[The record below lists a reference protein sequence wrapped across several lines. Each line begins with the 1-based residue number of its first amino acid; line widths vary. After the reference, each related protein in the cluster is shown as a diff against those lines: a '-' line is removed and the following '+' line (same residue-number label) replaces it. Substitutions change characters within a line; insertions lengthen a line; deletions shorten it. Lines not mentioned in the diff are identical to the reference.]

1 MASFF
6 PLGAGTGNTREPST
20 TTHPHQQHPSTSTN
34 ESLSPWGNPSV
45 VLYRNDEIYQK
56 GFEIWQ
62 QYVQVH
68 HHHHTPTAA
77 YNVGIGDS
85 SMLASGLGPTT
96 RSMMSYSTSSRG
108 IRSGSAGGGINCQDC
123 GNQAKKDCAH
133 LRCRTCCKSR
143 GFECV
148 THVKSTWVPAAKRRE
163 RLQQLPSMQ
172 QQGNNYPNQSQI
184 LTTRMLQR
192 KEVAKGGG
200 GGSEKRLRES
210 GGGTVPCARFAATS
224 SSTGLQM
231 GPNLPA
237 EVTSPAMFKCVRV
250 TSIDDSDEHL
260 AYQTAVSIAGRVFKG
275 ILYNQGPENQYN
287 SVSADESPR
296 GGRSLQQHNLLT
308 GIGIKTAEEPVTEAS
323 VAGGCGLQLDGAGAA
338 AGTFPTPINAFLAG
352 TQFFPPPRS

>member
-6 PLGAGTGNTREPST
+6 PLGAGTGNTREPSP
-20 TTHPHQQHPSTSTN
+20 TTHTQQHPTTATN
-34 ESLSPWGNPSV
+34 ETINPWGNPSV

-68 HHHHTPTAA
+68 HHHHTPAA
-77 YNVGIGDS
+77 SYNVGVGDS
-85 SMLASGLGPTT
+85 SLSASELGPTT

-108 IRSGSAGGGINCQDC
+108 MRSGSAGGGINCQDC
-123 GNQAKKDCAH
+123 GNQAKKDCPH

-143 GFECV
+143 GFECA

-172 QQGNNYPNQSQI
+172 RQGNNDPNQSEI
-184 LTTRMLQR
+184 LATRILQR
-192 KEVAKGGG
+192 EEAAKGGG
-200 GGSEKRLRES
+200 GGEKRLRES
-210 GGGTVPCARFAATS
+210 GGGTVPSARFAAP
-224 SSTGLQM
+224 GLQM

-237 EVTSPAMFKCVRV
+237 EVTLPALFKCVRV

-260 AYQTAVSIAGRVFKG
+260 AYQTAVSIAGHVFKG

-287 SVSADESPR
+287 SVSADDSPR

-308 GIGIKTAEEPVTEAS
+308 GIGVKTAEEPVTEAS
-323 VAGGCGLQLDGAGAA
+323 VAGGGGLQLDGARAA

-352 TQFFPPPRS
+352 TQFFPAPRS